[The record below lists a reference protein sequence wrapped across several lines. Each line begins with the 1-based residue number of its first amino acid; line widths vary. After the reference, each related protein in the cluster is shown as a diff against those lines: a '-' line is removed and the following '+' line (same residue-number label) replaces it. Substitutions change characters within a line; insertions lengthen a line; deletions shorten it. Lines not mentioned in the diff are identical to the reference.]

1 MIFDLLFTIL
11 TKNLEPCNFFLV
23 YLFYIFLSMVK
34 YNLVLILNACLG
46 SEYVNDIFKDI
57 ANNAFW

>member
-1 MIFDLLFTIL
+1 
-11 TKNLEPCNFFLV
+11 
-23 YLFYIFLSMVK
+23 MVK

-57 ANNAFW
+57 ANSAFW